1 MRDDSGVQIDFRP
14 MDPALP
20 PASELLAAMVSE
32 MGELY
37 GDIEG
42 DHMPSA
48 KPADFAPPAGT
59 FLVGFH
65 DGEPVC
71 AGGIKRIAPDA
82 AEIKRMYVVPAA
94 RRRGV
99 ARTLLRAL
107 EDAARERGYA
117 FVRLDT
123 GPLQRGAMALY
134 ASEGYT
140 EIGNFNANPI
150 AAYWGEKAIC
160 RRTAARPG
168 ARRGRAAARRR
179 RWRRRARGPG
189 WRR

>member
-1 MRDDSGVQIDFRP
+1 VRDDSGVQIVFRTV
-14 MDPALP
+14 DAARP
-20 PASELLAAMVSE
+20 PASELLTAMVAE
-32 MGELY
+32 MNELY
-37 GDIEG
+37 GDIEVPG
-42 DHMPSA
+42 MPSA
-48 KPADFAPPAGT
+48 RPADFAPPAGT

-65 DGEPVC
+65 EEEPVC

-99 ARTLLRAL
+99 ARALLRTL

-123 GPLQRGAMALY
+123 GPLQQGAMHLY
-134 ASEGYT
+134 ATEGYT

-150 AAYWGEKAIC
+150 AAYWGEKKL
-160 RRTAARPG
+160 
-168 ARRGRAAARRR
+168 
-179 RWRRRARGPG
+179 
-189 WRR
+189 

>member
-14 MDPALP
+14 MDAALP
-20 PASELLAAMVSE
+20 PASDLLAAMVAE

-71 AGGIKRIAPDA
+71 AGGIKRNSRVDVHAETGIDA
-82 AEIKRMYVVPAA
+82 GTALRQHSQKLRVGYDSSASA
-94 RRRGV
+94 R
-99 ARTLLRAL
+99 
-107 EDAARERGYA
+107 
-117 FVRLDT
+117 
-123 GPLQRGAMALY
+123 
-134 ASEGYT
+134 
-140 EIGNFNANPI
+140 
-150 AAYWGEKAIC
+150 
-160 RRTAARPG
+160 
-168 ARRGRAAARRR
+168 
-179 RWRRRARGPG
+179 
-189 WRR
+189 

>member
-1 MRDDSGVQIDFRP
+1 MRDDSGVQIDFRSI
-14 MDPALP
+14 DAALP
-20 PASELLAAMVSE
+20 PASELLAAMVAE
-32 MGELY
+32 MSELY

-42 DHMPSA
+42 EHMPSA

-82 AEIKRMYVVPAA
+82 AEIKRMYVVPGA

-99 ARTLLRAL
+99 ARTLLGAL

-123 GPLQRGAMALY
+123 GPLQRGAMTLY
-134 ASEGYT
+134 ASEGYS

-150 AAYWGEKAIC
+150 AAYWGEKAL
-160 RRTAARPG
+160 
-168 ARRGRAAARRR
+168 
-179 RWRRRARGPG
+179 
-189 WRR
+189 